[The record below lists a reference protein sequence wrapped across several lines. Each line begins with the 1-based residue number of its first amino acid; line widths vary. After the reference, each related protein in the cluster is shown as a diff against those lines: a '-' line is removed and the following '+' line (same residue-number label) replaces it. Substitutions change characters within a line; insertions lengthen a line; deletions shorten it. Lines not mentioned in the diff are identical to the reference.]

1 MTKGPLLEVKAITKR
16 FGGLAAN
23 DRIDFTVEEGEIV
36 SIIGPNGA
44 GKSTL
49 FNCITGFYHPNSGK
63 VSFEREDITHCR
75 ADAICKRGGGKDLSS
90 SRPLTNLCK

>member
-1 MTKGPLLEVKAITKR
+1 MMGVPLLEVKGVSKR

-23 DRIDFTVEEGEIV
+23 DNIDFTVKEGEIV

-63 VSFEREDITHCR
+63 VS
-75 ADAICKRGGGKDLSS
+75 LNPP
-90 SRPLTNLCK
+90 PLFP